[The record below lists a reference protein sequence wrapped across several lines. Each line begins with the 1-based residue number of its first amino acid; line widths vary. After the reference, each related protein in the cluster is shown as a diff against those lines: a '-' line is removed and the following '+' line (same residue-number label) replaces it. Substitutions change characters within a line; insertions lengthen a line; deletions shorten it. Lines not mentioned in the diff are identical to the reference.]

1 MAGARAAEGARNFY
15 FSQTQNYLQSIE
27 LRISLKVM
35 FNNENEKPND
45 QDMERL
51 LELST
56 DPDFLSQLESFKE
69 KKADEI
75 KAEYQDKITTLENEI
90 QNIRAELN
98 TKLSALGVS
107 IESAPKRRSSKNNT
121 RRTKEATQELLSKIE
136 DLIKQSPGITAGE
149 ITAQINETAS
159 PLLSRLKSE
168 GRVKPTGKGR
178 GTTWNLA

>member
-1 MAGARAAEGARNFY
+1 
-15 FSQTQNYLQSIE
+15 
-27 LRISLKVM
+27 M
-35 FNNENEKPND
+35 FNKENERPND

-56 DPDFLSQLESFKE
+56 DPEFLSQLESFKE
-69 KKADEI
+69 KKAIEI
-75 KAEYQDKITTLENEI
+75 KAEYQDKITALENEI
-90 QNIRAELN
+90 ENIRAELN
-98 TKLSALGVS
+98 AKLSALGVN
-107 IESAPKRRSSKNNT
+107 IEKSPKRRSGQNKS

-136 DLIKQSPGITAGE
+136 DLIRQNPGITAGE

-159 PLLSRLKSE
+159 PFLSRLKSE